1 VTDGG
6 PDPSPMIIQGPDLPV
21 SITNH
26 CVVNSDNVMKAFI
39 IGGIDH
45 GVISNATHIFSF
57 DDQTWQQGPPLTEGR
72 IYHACGILKDGND
85 YIIVVAGGIRQFT
98 GENFDLRSV
107 ELYNLGSGTSW
118 YAGPEMANS
127 M

>member
-1 VTDGG
+1 MTDGG

-39 IGGIDH
+39 IGGIDY
-45 GVISNATHIFSF
+45 GYVSNATHIFSF

-72 IYHACGILKDGND
+72 YFHACGILKDGND
-85 YIIVVAGGIRQFT
+85 YIIVVAGGLDDQ
-98 GENFDLRSV
+98 GLMLNSV
-107 ELYNLGSGTSW
+107 ELYNFGAGVSW
-118 YAGPEMANS
+118 YAGPEMTYPR
-127 M
+127 